1 MIRKLNFKYLLISR
15 ISNMYIVIS
24 GRVEIKEVMGLNST
38 SSPNEIR
45 SPLRSASLL
54 PEDSEVGGM
63 ADGEE

>member
-1 MIRKLNFKYLLISR
+1 
-15 ISNMYIVIS
+15 MYIVIS